1 MAGVYP
7 RHKARR
13 AQGGFVPLLPKSVQ
27 VLKSGRLL
35 CFVGLEQ
42 KPTKHTNETT
52 PERRA
57 TTAGRTA
64 QTNRPNRTPGREET
78 DTQTQRPDT
87 PETGRKRGRANRT
100 KQTRERTR
108 ATTPTRDNPSKTAD
122 HKSRTHKTNQGRTRA
137 NPHAEPQQASDTTGR
152 KNRQPNQRDHHAPRT
167 PRKREPKRTNDNNT
181 GNTPKQ
187 KIYAVW
193 HYLQCTHCF
202 LGTVVS
208 FKQGRER
215 SVYKPRLVRGIRH
228 TPSVASL
235 SAKKDCVLFFAWG
248 CRPVVWHNWRAN
260 GVNSFCQMIVS
271 VPYRFCQM
279 IVSVL
284 SRF

>member
-1 MAGVYP
+1 MAGVYPP

-13 AQGGFVPLLPKSVQ
+13 AQGEFVPLLPKSVQ

-42 KPTKHTNETT
+42 KPKPTQTKRHQNGERPQQDEPPRRTDPTAPPEERKRTRKPSDPTPPKQGENEDGRTERNRPERGQERQHPQGTT
-52 PERRA
+52 RAKQQTTKAEPTKPAKAEPEQTPTQNPNRRA
-57 TTAGRTA
+57 TQQAGKTD
-64 QTNRPNRTPGREET
+64 NRTSET
-78 DTQTQRPDT
+78 TTH
-87 PETGRKRGRANRT
+87 RG
-100 KQTRERTR
+100 
-108 ATTPTRDNPSKTAD
+108 
-122 HKSRTHKTNQGRTRA
+122 
-137 NPHAEPQQASDTTGR
+137 
-152 KNRQPNQRDHHAPRT
+152 HHANENQKEQTTTTQET
-167 PRKREPKRTNDNNT
+167 PPNK
-181 GNTPKQ
+181 

-235 SAKKDCVLFFAWG
+235 SAKKDCVLFL
-248 CRPVVWHNWRAN
+248 R
-260 GVNSFCQMIVS
+260 GVAD
-271 VPYRFCQM
+271 P
-279 IVSVL
+279 
-284 SRF
+284 